1 MKKKLDILYLSHDSL
16 LEGIGMSQI
25 VPVVIGLSRLGWRVG
40 VMSCEKTNEIK
51 TLQKRLSSEN
61 VEWKILTFGRNGTI
75 GGIGRL
81 LRISLMMPRSKAHHC
96 RGDLV
101 ATACAI
107 RRRKNVL
114 WDVRGLWIDQKITIG
129 SISRNPIVIK
139 LARMLESISATDA
152 SAVSTLTKA
161 VYPVLRQRH
170 KMLTDFH
177 FVIPTCTDL
186 DLFVFNSEFPKDK
199 CLLLSGLFNN
209 YYDLEATKQFIAA
222 YRQFC
227 DLKVVWCHGSE
238 TNVKVLDVGESE
250 IKVLRQFEMPNEIAR
265 SSFGLAMCK
274 TNAGESL
281 TGVMPTKVAE
291 FLSVG
296 RPVVVSEGIGDLE
309 DLLETT
315 GTGVVVRGDLSGS
328 IEELNRLLND
338 PNTPFRCR
346 ALAEEHFDMEKAI
359 GNYDS
364 IFKALLKKK

>member
-16 LEGIGMSQI
+16 VEGIGMSQI

-40 VMSCEKTNEIK
+40 VMSCEKTNEVS
-51 TLQKRLSSEN
+51 TLKERLASEN
-61 VEWKILTFGRNGTI
+61 VDWKILTFGRKGTI

-81 LRISLMMPRSKAHHC
+81 LRISLMMPRSNAHHC

-114 WDVRGLWIDQKITIG
+114 WDVRGLWVDQKLTIG
-129 SISRNPIVIK
+129 SISKNPMIVK
-139 LARMLESISATDA
+139 LARMLESISATNA

-161 VYPVLRQRH
+161 VYPVLKQRH
-170 KMLTDFH
+170 KKLTDFH

-186 DLFVFNSEFPKDK
+186 DLFVFDSQFPKDK
-199 CLLLSGLFNN
+199 SLLLSGLFNN
-209 YYDLEATKQFIAA
+209 YYDLEATKKFIAE
-222 YRQFC
+222 YRELC

-238 TNVKVLDVGESE
+238 TNVKELDVGESE
-250 IKVLRQFEMPNEIAR
+250 IKVLRQFEMPNEIAS

-296 RPVVVSEGIGDLE
+296 RPVIVSEGIGDLE
-309 DLLETT
+309 YLLETT
-315 GTGVVVRGDLSGS
+315 RTGVVVRGDLDGS
-328 IEELNRLLND
+328 IEELNHLLND
-338 PNTPFRCR
+338 RDTPFRCR

-359 GNYDS
+359 NNYNS
-364 IFKALLKKK
+364 IFKTFLKKK